1 MDPLV
6 LILYIVRRLIR
17 FGGRH
22 AIERHISDSVKEYL
36 NRHKLP
42 YERQSG
48 FRNNHS
54 CESSLTSIIDDWI
67 TAIDKNELVGTVLLD
82 LSKAFDLMDH
92 KLLISKLRWY
102 QFGEGSLTMFESY
115 LTQRQQQ
122 VSIAGKLSSPM
133 HISSGVPQVRSWC

>member
-6 LILYIVRRLIR
+6 LIIYIVRRLIR
-17 FGGRH
+17 FCGRH
-22 AIERHISDSVKEYL
+22 AIERHIIDQVKEYV
-36 NRHKLP
+36 NRHKLLC
-42 YERQSG
+42 ERQSG

-54 CESSLTSIIDDWI
+54 CESALTIIIDDCI

-92 KLLISKLRWY
+92 KILLSKLRWY

-122 VSIAGKLSSPM
+122 VSVAGKLSSPM
-133 HISSGVPQVRSWC
+133 HIFSGVP